1 MTTKTIKLDDYS
13 FDVDMDCFDDVE
25 FFEMSDKIEEN
36 PKLNIDVLKLAIGND
51 GYEKFADHFKKSEGK
66 LKMSKVIEAVAR
78 IFDVSDPKDSA
89 SGNSEKNT
97 QTK

>member
-1 MTTKTIKLDDYS
+1 MATKTIKLDDYS

-78 IFDVSDPKDSA
+78 IFDASDPKEQA